1 VIQLAVTYRS
11 LLETCTDTT
20 PESDCVC
27 GMLAEM
33 RRAIWKRLAGLRF
46 WLLDRRRYRTT
57 QLETI
62 AGEPILVLSNVF
74 NPKIFWSGRF
84 LADSLLAD
92 PSLVPE
98 GATVLDMGTGSGVGA
113 VFAAR
118 RARRVLGV
126 DVNPAAV
133 RSARINALLHGVED
147 RVEVREG
154 DLFDAV
160 GTERFDR
167 VLFNPP
173 YFRRAPRSLLERAFF
188 ATDVVERFAAGL
200 RDHLAPNGECL
211 LLLASSG
218 DERTLLRAF
227 DTHGF
232 SVETAARRDVRAEV
246 LSLYRLTPR

>member
-1 VIQLAVTYRS
+1 MWHARR
-11 LLETCTDTT
+11 
-20 PESDCVC
+20 
-27 GMLAEM
+27 M
-33 RRAIWKRLAGLRF
+33 RRALWKRLAGLRF
-46 WLLDRRRYRTT
+46 WLFDRHRYRVT

-62 AGEPILVLSNVF
+62 AGEPILVLSQVF
-74 NPKIFWSGRF
+74 NPKIFWSGQF
-84 LADSLLAD
+84 LAESLLAD

-126 DVNPAAV
+126 DLNPEAV
-133 RSARINALLHGVED
+133 RSARINALLHRVED

-154 DLFDAV
+154 DLFEAV
-160 GTERFDR
+160 GGERFDR

-173 YFRRAPRSLLERAFF
+173 YFRREPRNLLERAFF

-200 RDHLAPNGECL
+200 RDHLAPNGQCF

-218 DERTLLRAF
+218 EERRLLRAF
-227 DTHGF
+227 EPHGF